1 MSSLRG
7 EFRSVR
13 TPRPG
18 EGPVPFTFAG
28 VKLHAYKYTFVLALI
43 PVFAWAAW
51 PSKPKQVELVPTKV
65 HSEGWLEQRQDEG
78 TFRRRWSPVSEMP
91 PSAFIRQ
98 IPMAKQPQ
106 PKVEPRVEP
115 RVEPPPP
122 SIRRRHRDVCQAHG
136 LRKRHYGK
144 RWRCVR

>member
-18 EGPVPFTFAG
+18 GVPVP
-28 VKLHAYKYTFVLALI
+28 LIFVGALI
-43 PVFAWAAW
+43 SVLVVITWTTW
-51 PSKPKQVELVPTKV
+51 PKPKQTELIPTKV
-65 HSEGWLEQRQDEG
+65 YSEGWLEQRQDEG
-78 TFRRRWSPVSEMP
+78 TFKRRWSPVSEMAP
-91 PSAFIRQ
+91 AAFIRQ
-98 IPMAKQPQ
+98 IPMAKQPP
-106 PKVEPRVEP
+106 PKEEPRVELQA
-115 RVEPPPP
+115 EPPPP